1 MFQVSVVLSVVLGL
15 LSSEFLGL
23 ATGGLISAG
32 HLALYFTQPV
42 RLGST
47 MAMSVLIY
55 LLVLLLDRCIFL
67 YGRRRFTLC
76 VILSVLG
83 SWAVQKVL
91 VSGLPMSFDMRI
103 IGYIVPGLIANDMLK
118 QGVFKTLAA
127 VLLLS
132 AVIFLLTVGRLV
144 I

>member
-1 MFQVSVVLSVVLGL
+1 
-15 LSSEFLGL
+15 
-23 ATGGLISAG
+23 
-32 HLALYFTQPV
+32 
-42 RLGST
+42 
-47 MAMSVLIY
+47 
-55 LLVLLLDRCIFL
+55 
-67 YGRRRFTLC
+67 
-76 VILSVLG
+76 
-83 SWAVQKVL
+83 
-91 VSGLPMSFDMRI
+91 MSFDMRI